1 MGAVMERVDAVVIGA
16 GIAGASVAYFLARA
30 GMKQILVL
38 DRTGTAAGAS
48 GRSSGVVA
56 WNNPLVGA
64 HPGTAA
70 LFKAA
75 ADFYGN
81 WTEEIGGE
89 PAVTPVGCLDLVAAS
104 GRAALERSVA
114 TMQAAGHE
122 TQIIER
128 AAIEALVRDWN
139 LSDVAVASSS
149 PSSGFIEPRRVTT
162 ALMQRAQDLGARLYQ
177 LADVTRIRTWDG
189 KAVGVD
195 SARGPIDAPVV
206 VLAGGA
212 WTASLARL
220 AGVSLP
226 IRPLRHQVLV
236 LKPPPG
242 VRTPF
247 PNCLDYQNGIYF
259 RTSDDGHVV
268 AGNCAVI
275 ADDPHAPPPDPD
287 RFDPSPATW
296 YEHWILSRLARRI
309 PAMRDATV
317 VWGGAGV
324 FAVSPD
330 EFPVLG
336 PVDPVGGLYCLA
348 DTGGYGMTCSP
359 GLGRA
364 LAETIVHGRTFTDIT
379 PFRPSRFAEGRP
391 LA

>member
-1 MGAVMERVDAVVIGA
+1 MEHVDVVVIGA

-30 GMKQILVL
+30 GTTSVLVL
-38 DRTGTAAGAS
+38 DRTGVAAGAS
-48 GRSSGVVA
+48 GRASGVVA
-56 WNNPLVGA
+56 WNNPQVGA
-64 HPGTAA
+64 HSGAAA

-75 ADFYGN
+75 ADFYRD
-81 WTEEIGGE
+81 WSDEIGGE
-89 PAVTPVGCLDLVAAS
+89 PAIAEVGCLDLVAAS

-114 TMQAAGHE
+114 VMQAAGFD
-122 TQIIER
+122 TRVLER
-128 AAIEALVRDWN
+128 VAILGPALDWN
-139 LSDVAVASSS
+139 LDDVAVASSS
-149 PSSGFIEPRRVTT
+149 PASGTIEPRRVTT
-162 ALMQRAQDLGARLYQ
+162 ALMQRAQDLGVRLQ
-177 LADVTRIRTWDG
+177 QPAQITGIRVADG
-189 KAVGVD
+189 KVVGVD
-195 SARGPIDAPVV
+195 SAHGPIDAPVV

-226 IRPLRHQVLV
+226 IRAA
-236 LKPPPG
+236 PPSRAG
-242 VRTPF
+242 AQAAAAGALPF

-259 RTSDDGHVV
+259 RSTAEGNVV
-268 AGNCAVI
+268 AGNCTAI
-275 ADDPHAPPPDPD
+275 ADDPHEPPRDPD
-287 RFDPSPATW
+287 QFDPSPAPW
-296 YEHWILSRLARRI
+296 YEYYIRSRLARRI
-309 PAMRDATV
+309 PGMREAPLV
-317 VWGGAGV
+317 GSGAGV

-336 PVDPVGGLYCLA
+336 PVGHVEGLYVVA

-364 LAETIVHGRTFTDIT
+364 LAETIVHGGTFTDIT